1 MMSCLTGMGSTSAAS
16 KGKRTIR
23 AATVRERPAFHQR
36 ALALL
41 RKALPDGRGSDRAV
55 LLVAACM
62 VLCAGSVRAG
72 DVDVAIALD
81 KQLGAVTIRAEA
93 IPQALTKLGQNV
105 GVRITIDEAAVKL
118 LPWGRKTRLKDVTI
132 ENASLRDVLPQIL
145 GALGMTYEARDD
157 GIVVLATPPLER
169 MNRRSTW
176 DDLKLLRRSRETTYS
191 PEDFASFGL
200 QYRITSKVDAPKM
213 LATQLSK
220 AGRGT
225 VAEMLEVATA
235 ALGWVWFPNGDHL
248 VIRTSQAQTAN
259 KMARRTTCRYTHEPL
274 ARILLDLANKA
285 DSPVTFEPGMMLK
298 LPANVAQS
306 TDLIL
311 QNASIRQA
319 FEVLS
324 ANTGIRY
331 EIRRDGIHVS
341 LAEGIGDA
349 PGTVT
354 RRRTSAYIGKISL
367 PSADG
372 SYAYDFLLRADEL
385 PADIL
390 EYRRQI
396 IEEYIQKMRADMEP
410 SEAIRSSDD
419 SE

>member
-1 MMSCLTGMGSTSAAS
+1 MNYLAGMGST
-16 KGKRTIR
+16 R
-23 AATVRERPAFHQR
+23 ADARKHWTLCLATCMALCACPAF
-36 ALALL
+36 A
-41 RKALPDGRGSDRAV
+41 S
-55 LLVAACM
+55 
-62 VLCAGSVRAG
+62 

-81 KQLGAVTIRAEA
+81 KPLGTVAIQEEA
-93 IPQALTKLGQNV
+93 IPETLSKLGQKV
-105 GVRITIDEAAVKL
+105 GIRITIDEGAVDL
-118 LPWGRKTRLKDVTI
+118 LPWGRRTRLKDVTI

-157 GIVVLATPPLER
+157 GIVVLSTPPLER
-169 MNRRSTW
+169 INRRSTW
-176 DDLKLLRRSRETTYS
+176 DDLKLLRRTRETAYS
-191 PEDFASFGL
+191 PENFASFGL

-213 LATQLSK
+213 LATQLSQ

-235 ALGWVWFPNGDHL
+235 ALGWVWFPDGDHL

-259 KMARRTTCRYTHEPL
+259 RMARRTTCRYTHEPL
-274 ARILLDLANKA
+274 ARILLDLADKA
-285 DSPVTFEPGMMLK
+285 DTPISFEPGMMLK

-311 QNASIRQA
+311 QNSSIRQA

-324 ANTGIRY
+324 ANTGISY
-331 EIRRDGIHVS
+331 EIGRSGIQVS
-341 LAEGIGDA
+341 LAEGIGDVPGVA
-349 PGTVT
+349 PS
-354 RRRTSAYIGKISL
+354 RRTSAYIGKISL

-372 SYAYDFLLRADEL
+372 TYTYDFLLRADEL
-385 PADIL
+385 PPDIL

-396 IEEYIQKMRADMEP
+396 IEEYIQKMRADMAPDET
-410 SEAIRSSDD
+410 IRSPDD